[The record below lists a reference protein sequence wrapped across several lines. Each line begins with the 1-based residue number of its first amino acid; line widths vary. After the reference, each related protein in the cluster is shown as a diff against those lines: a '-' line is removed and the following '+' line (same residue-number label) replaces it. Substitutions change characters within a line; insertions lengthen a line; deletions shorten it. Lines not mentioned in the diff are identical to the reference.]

1 MNISVSGKNMDT
13 GSAFQVHA
21 ETALNDVINKYFDRA
36 VSGHVTLEKSDA
48 GFRVKTR
55 VALSRRIELEATG
68 YAHDAHAALEA
79 AIEHAEKRLRRHK
92 RRLKNHRGTVTATEE
107 DDVLP
112 VPMMVYASAEQADDL
127 IDGED
132 LPAVVAELAYDIE
145 MLTVEQAVMKLEL
158 SESPM
163 LMFRNARISVS
174 MSFIGVRTDRLA
186 GSTRVGRDASTA
198 DQAETTPGL
207 LSSSKSQQPPCASAR
222 AGSMR
227 VSLRMPKC
235 GTGMPT
241 T

>member
-1 MNISVSGKNMDT
+1 MGADAARSGLNGLPGRRWHAGFRNEDGYAVAPSTELKGDIDEYQRFRKNMDT

-112 VPMMVYASAEQADDL
+112 VPMMVYASAEQADDI
-127 IDGED
+127 IDSED

-158 SESPM
+158 SEAPM
-163 LMFRNARISVS
+163 LMFRNAAHFGLNVVHRREDGS
-174 MSFIGVRTDRLA
+174 IGWIDPRGARRLN
-186 GSTRVGRDASTA
+186 S
-198 DQAETTPGL
+198 
-207 LSSSKSQQPPCASAR
+207 
-222 AGSMR
+222 
-227 VSLRMPKC
+227 
-235 GTGMPT
+235 
-241 T
+241 